1 MRRPLLIEIVPEP
14 EGWRVHEPGHTSS
27 FIFANLGA
35 AIDAA
40 SEPAATGMLVR
51 IVVRRRAQERF
62 APAEAQAA

>member
-14 EGWRVHEPGHTSS
+14 AGWSVRQPGHSLS
-27 FIFANLGA
+27 FMFADLGA

-40 SEPAATGMLVR
+40 SEPAETGTLVR
-51 IVVRRRAQERF
+51 IVVRRCVQERF